1 MIRLLHCLIVM
12 GLVGAAGYVYDIKYR
27 SISEAQRAQ
36 KLRNEIAKEKD
47 LIALARA
54 DWAKLASPD
63 RIQDLASR
71 HLKMKP
77 VASTRFGDVSMLPE
91 RPKPV
96 DAIGDILQAI
106 PDLQSND
113 VTIPD
118 QTATGSVEQPQ

>member
-12 GLVGAAGYVYDIKYR
+12 GLVGTAGYVYDIKYR
-27 SISEAQRAQ
+27 SISEAQRAH
-36 KLRNEIAKEKD
+36 KLRNEIVREKD

-77 VASTRFGDVSMLPE
+77 VVSTRFGDVSMLPE
-91 RPKPV
+91 RPKPA
-96 DAIGDILQAI
+96 DPIGDILQTL
-106 PDLQSND
+106 PDLQSE
-113 VTIPD
+113 TIIPD